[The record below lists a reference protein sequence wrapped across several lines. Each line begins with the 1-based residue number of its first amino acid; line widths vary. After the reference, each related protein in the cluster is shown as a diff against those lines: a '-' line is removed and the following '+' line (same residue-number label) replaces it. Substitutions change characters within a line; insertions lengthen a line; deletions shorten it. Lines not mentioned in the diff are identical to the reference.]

1 VDLAFLIS
9 SAAKVLIVLGFVLLG
24 VPLIVW
30 MERKVIGHMQDR
42 IGPQRV
48 GPFGLLQTIA
58 DGIKLF
64 MKEDLVPAGADK
76 VVFIIAPALPV
87 ITAFLALSV
96 IPFGDTV
103 TVLGHTIPLQITDVN
118 IAVLWILGT
127 TSMGVY
133 GIVLGGWAS
142 NSKYPLLGGLRSSA
156 QMISYELAQGISLV
170 SVILMTGTLS
180 LASIVKQQ
188 EHGWFILPQFFGFV
202 IYMICGVAETNRAPF
217 DLAEAE
223 TELVAGFHTEFSSM
237 KFALY
242 FLAEYANM
250 MVVSAIA
257 ITCLLYVIISRTKFG
272 KALRAVSQNREL
284 ARVTYLLAVRLE
296 GFEQRG
302 RETARRAE
310 PRTSRNVGHTGHLE
324 CPAIDSEQAQCLAE
338 NGMLELVC

>member
-1 VDLAFLIS
+1 MDLAFLIE
-9 SAAKVLIVLGFVLLG
+9 SAVKVLIVLGFVLAG
-24 VPLIVW
+24 VPLVVW

-64 MKEDLVPAGADK
+64 FKEDLVPAGADK

-87 ITAFLALSV
+87 ITAFLALCV

-103 TVLGHTIPLQITDVN
+103 RVLGRDVPLQVTDVN
-118 IAVLWILGT
+118 IAILWILGT

-180 LASIVKQQ
+180 LASIVRQQ
-188 EHGWFILPQFFGFV
+188 EHLWFIVPQFFAFV
-202 IYMICGVAETNRAPF
+202 IYLLCGIAETNRAPF

-250 MVVSAIA
+250 MVVSGIA
-257 ITCLLYVIISRTKFG
+257 ISVWFGGWHGPFLPPVVWFLIKLSLFLFFYVW
-272 KALRAVSQNREL
+272 LRATFPRLRYDQLMAFGWKVLLPASLLN
-284 ARVTYLLAVRLE
+284 LAV
-296 GFEQRG
+296 
-302 RETARRAE
+302 TAVFLTLGAAR
-310 PRTSRNVGHTGHLE
+310 
-324 CPAIDSEQAQCLAE
+324 
-338 NGMLELVC
+338 

>member
-1 VDLAFLIS
+1 VDLAFLIE
-9 SAAKVLIVLGFVLLG
+9 SAVKVLIVLGFVLLG

-64 MKEDLVPAGADK
+64 FKEDLIPASADRA
-76 VVFIIAPALPV
+76 VFIIAPALPV
-87 ITAFLALSV
+87 ITAFLALAV

-103 TVLGHTIPLQITDVN
+103 RVAGRDVPLQVTDVN
-118 IAVLWILGT
+118 IAILWILGT

-180 LASIVKQQ
+180 LAAIVRQQ
-188 EHGWFILPQFFGFV
+188 ETMWFILPQFFAFV
-202 IYMICGVAETNRAPF
+202 IYILCGIAETNRAPF

-250 MVVSAIA
+250 MVVSGIA
-257 ITCLLYVIISRTKFG
+257 ISVWFGGWHGPFLPPVVWFLIKLSLFLFFYVW
-272 KALRAVSQNREL
+272 LRATFPRLRYDQLMAFGWKVLLPASLLN
-284 ARVTYLLAVRLE
+284 LAV
-296 GFEQRG
+296 
-302 RETARRAE
+302 TAVVL
-310 PRTSRNVGHTGHLE
+310 T
-324 CPAIDSEQAQCLAE
+324 LASTR
-338 NGMLELVC
+338 

>member
-1 VDLAFLIS
+1 
-9 SAAKVLIVLGFVLLG
+9 
-24 VPLIVW
+24 
-30 MERKVIGHMQDR
+30 MERKVLGHMQDR

-64 MKEDLVPAGADK
+64 FKEDLIPAAADK

-87 ITAFLALSV
+87 VTAFRALSV

-103 TVLGHTIPLQITDVN
+103 HVFGRDVPLQVTDVN

-180 LASIVKQQ
+180 LAAIVRQQ
-188 EHGWFILPQFFGFV
+188 ATMWYIVPQFFAFV
-202 IYMICGVAETNRAPF
+202 IYVVCGVAETNRAPF

-250 MVVSAIA
+250 MVVSGIA
-257 ITCLLYVIISRTKFG
+257 ISVFLAGWHGPFLPPVVWFLIKLTLFLFFYIW
-272 KALRAVSQNREL
+272 LRATFPRLRYDQLMAFGWKVLLPLSLLNLSVTAVVLTL
-284 ARVTYLLAVRLE
+284 A
-296 GFEQRG
+296 G
-302 RETARRAE
+302 AR
-310 PRTSRNVGHTGHLE
+310 
-324 CPAIDSEQAQCLAE
+324 
-338 NGMLELVC
+338 